1 MSVGDKINRTLFTQ
15 LYEDGLSD
23 QQLADIFEISTWTV
37 QKIRIQFGLL
47 RVVFKRLDYDE
58 MRRLYDLGWNDV
70 AIAKALDTY
79 SVTVGNWRKRNNLQV
94 NNEVHRKMLRTRDF
108 NRAILEDVDAARA
121 GKIRDP
127 ESLYFDTKFLE
138 KFMGRKIAEA

>member
-1 MSVGDKINRTLFTQ
+1 VPRGPFAFARPPEHPGWL
-15 LYEDGLSD
+15 LGYVLS
-23 QQLADIFEISTWTV
+23 QG
-37 QKIRIQFGLL
+37 R
-47 RVVFKRLDYDE
+47 
-58 MRRLYDLGWNDV
+58 LGWNDV